1 MMMVIGAVLA
11 AGILGSFTDWL
22 FMGVLFH
29 DAYNVHPE
37 VWRPGIRDG
46 KDKGAIIWAS
56 VLGFIISAGVIA
68 LCAVAGVSGIWSG
81 LGVALLAWIAG
92 PPVVIIVNNMFV
104 KIDAKVTAAHCLGYL
119 ARMLIA
125 GAAAGIVLPLS

>member
-1 MMMVIGAVLA
+1 MLIGAVLA
-11 AGILGSFTDWL
+11 AGILGGFTDWL

-29 DAYNVHPE
+29 DAYNVYPE

-46 KDKGAIIWAS
+46 KDKAAIIWAS

-92 PPVVIIVNNMFV
+92 PPVVIIINNMFV
-104 KIDAKVTAAHCLGYL
+104 KIDAKITVAHCLGYL

>member
-1 MMMVIGAVLA
+1 MLIGAVLA
-11 AGILGSFTDWL
+11 AGILSTFTDWL

-29 DAYNVHPE
+29 DAYNTYPE
-37 VWRPGIRDG
+37 VWRPGIREG

-56 VLGFIISAGVIA
+56 VLGFVISAGVIA

-92 PPVVIIVNNMFV
+92 PPVVIIINNVFV
-104 KIDAKVTAAHCLGYL
+104 KIDAKITVAHCLGYL